1 MALRASE
8 HEEAP
13 GMDIV
18 QRVSLRPIR
27 VQATCKTWGHSGIV
41 TRNGT

>member
-18 QRVSLRPIR
+18 QRVSLGPIR
-27 VQATCKTWGHSGIV
+27 VQATCKRGATAVVSTG
-41 TRNGT
+41 NGT